1 MINCFL
7 LSVSL
12 VELVEWFGE
21 FNLESEPILELICK
35 TVLIT
40 LVHYPDN
47 CTNNAI
53 FRILLGKPE
62 ILSYK
67 SNLMRENHVFNSRND
82 AA

>member
-40 LVHYPDN
+40 LVHYADN

-62 ILSYK
+62 I
-67 SNLMRENHVFNSRND
+67 
-82 AA
+82 